1 MNIRI
6 RPDLEK
12 AIQEDVERGSS
23 YASADEYVEEAV
35 SLLHQQELWL
45 AQNRAE
51 IRAKIEEGYA
61 EAKSGKL
68 IDAEEVHRIILARMQ
83 ELSRAGEK

>member
-1 MNIRI
+1 MNVRI

-12 AIQEDVERGSS
+12 LIQEDVERGAYSS
-23 YASADEYVEEAV
+23 VDEYVAEAV

-61 EAKSGKL
+61 QAKRGEL
-68 IDAEEVHRIILARMQ
+68 VDADEVRRIVEARMR
-83 ELSRAGEK
+83 ELSQSGER